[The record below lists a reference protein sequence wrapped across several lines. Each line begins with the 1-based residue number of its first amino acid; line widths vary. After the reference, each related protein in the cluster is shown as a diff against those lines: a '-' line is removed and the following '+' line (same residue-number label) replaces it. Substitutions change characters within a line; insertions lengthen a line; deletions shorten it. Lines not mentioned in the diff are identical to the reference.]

1 MIGTAPP
8 FSLAAPTFRFR
19 ALASLAGRAPLGGER
34 EMALAALM
42 AARLGDGVLLEVP
55 LSAHARA
62 ARAAGARLWCSTLT
76 LPAAARIP
84 LARVVD
90 ASETGERAELA
101 ETLTAFAAIAG
112 PLIDAPSRA
121 ELADLA
127 AALRAGV

>member
-8 FSLAAPTFRFR
+8 YSLAAPTFRFR

-34 EMALAALM
+34 EMALAGLM
-42 AARLGDGVLLEVP
+42 AARLADAFLLEVP
-55 LSAHARA
+55 LSTAARA
-62 ARAAGARLWCSTLT
+62 SRAAGARVWCSTLT

-90 ASETGERAELA
+90 ASETGDRQHVAELLA
-101 ETLTAFAAIAG
+101 AFATVAG
-112 PLIDAPSRA
+112 PVLDAPSRA

-127 AALRAGV
+127 ASLAAR